1 MTGLKT
7 SIRAVV
13 VSICKEQGIAK
24 ENIEFGYEYAEA
36 LSDKG
41 HSFSY
46 CINEGVEV
54 AKGQQI
60 RANSPRPILFAA

>member
-7 SIRAVV
+7 TIRAVV
-13 VSICKEQGIAK
+13 ISICREQGIAEK
-24 ENIEFGYEYAEA
+24 NIEFGYEYAEA
-36 LSDKG
+36 LADKG
-41 HSFSY
+41 HSFGY
-46 CINEGVEV
+46 CVKEGIEV